1 MLKKTITSA
10 KAKCEFDF
18 YLDGSLLAD
27 TISSGVTEFRTFL
40 EIESPEP
47 DDVIARIIRAAKR
60 GCFAEQLV
68 TTAVPLVSTYAVN
81 GQLFELLTT

>member
-1 MLKKTITSA
+1 MLKKTITA
-10 KAKCEFDF
+10 ARARCEFDF

-27 TISSGVTEFRTFL
+27 TISSKVTEFRTDL

-47 DDVIARIIRAAKR
+47 DEVIARIIRSAKR

-68 TTAVPLVSTYAVN
+68 TTAVPLVSTYTVN
-81 GQLFELLTT
+81 GRSFEIEL